1 MILTAKR
8 IPDWVAANSRIL
20 DLGCGDGRLLAELI
34 ESHGITGLGL
44 ELDPEKIAICLDRG
58 LSVVQ
63 QDLNRG
69 LSNFRDQ
76 QFDTVLMTQTLQAIR
91 RPDLLLDEMLRV
103 GREAIVTFP
112 NFAHLKNRLQLGLGG
127 HMPVNPQLPNPW
139 YDTPNIHL
147 STFDDFEALCR
158 TLGIRILDRD
168 TANLSGQSTWL
179 GRVWPNLFGEVAI
192 YRLTKES

>member
-1 MILTAKR
+1 MIGNSKQ
-8 IPDWVAANSRIL
+8 ISEWVRPHSRVL
-20 DLGCGDGRLLAELI
+20 DLGCGEGRLLAELI
-34 ESHGITGLGL
+34 ASHQVEGLGL
-44 ELDPEKIAICLDRG
+44 ELDPEKIAVCLDQG
-58 LSVVQ
+58 LSVIQ

-76 QFDTVLMTQTLQAIR
+76 QFDFVVMTQTLQAIR

-112 NFAHLKNRLQLGLGG
+112 NFAYLKNRIQLGVAG

-147 STFDDFEALCR
+147 STFRDFEDLCR
-158 TLGIRILDRD
+158 TLHIRILDTD
-168 TANLSGQSTWL
+168 TSDLSGHRTWL
-179 GRVWPNLFGEVAI
+179 GRVWPNLFGEVAV
-192 YRLTKES
+192 YRLTKEH

>member
-8 IPDWVAANSRIL
+8 IPDWVAAHSRVL
-20 DLGCGDGRLLAELI
+20 DLGCGDGRLLAELV

>member
-1 MILTAKR
+1 MILTARR
-8 IPDWVAANSRIL
+8 IPEWVAQGSRVL

-34 ESHGITGLGL
+34 KSHGITGLGL
-44 ELDPEKIAICLDRG
+44 ELDPEKIAICIDRG
-58 LSVVQ
+58 LSAVQ

-69 LSNFRDQ
+69 LNNFLDQ
-76 QFDTVLMTQTLQAIR
+76 QFDTVVMTQTLQAIR

-112 NFAHLKNRLQLGLGG
+112 NFAHLKNRLQLGFGG

>member
-1 MILTAKR
+1 MISHSYQ
-8 IPDWVAANSRIL
+8 IPDWIAKNSRVL
-20 DLGCGDGRLLAELI
+20 DLGCGDGRLLAQLVETHAI
-34 ESHGITGLGL
+34 DALGL
-44 ELDPEKIAICLDRG
+44 ELDPDKIAACLDLG

-69 LSNFRDQ
+69 LSNFNDQ
-76 QFDTVLMTQTLQAIR
+76 QFDTVIMTQTLQAIR
-91 RPDLLLDEMLRV
+91 RPDLALSEMLRV

-112 NFAHLKNRLQLGLGG
+112 NFAYIRNRIQLGLAG

-147 STFDDFEALCR
+147 STFRDFEELCQ
-158 TLGIRILDRD
+158 TLSIRILEKD
-168 TANLSGQSTWL
+168 TSNLSGKRTWL
-179 GRVWPNLFGEVAI
+179 GTVWPNLFGEVAV

>member
-34 ESHGITGLGL
+34 ASHGITGLGL

>member
-103 GREAIVTFP
+103 GREAVVTFP